1 LAYRNCLGTICFL
14 ALIAIVGIII
24 VVSIVAIV
32 IVTSSHGHDVLAII
46 ITFDTFA
53 INCIVFVHCA
63 GGSIGIIIIAAA
75 LGVVHSYVA
84 THRNWEVA

>member
-32 IVTSSHGHDVLAII
+32 IVTFSHGHDVLAII

-84 THRNWEVA
+84 THRNLEVA

>member
-1 LAYRNCLGTICFL
+1 LAYRNCLGIICFL

-24 VVSIVAIV
+24 VVFIVAIV

-46 ITFDTFA
+46 ITLANT
-53 INCIVFVHCA
+53 CIVHVHCA
-63 GGSIGIIIIAAA
+63 CGSIGIIIIIAAA
-75 LGVVHSYVA
+75 FCVVHSSVA